1 MRASFFVGPKQGVTA
16 LRKNAYRNYGDKKMS
31 HLSHVFTRKPL
42 YAALALATLS
52 FGGLGVPA
60 AAFAQASTPADTP
73 ATSPAPAPQSTDAQP
88 QTNASAAQRRK
99 RNATQLQ
106 AVVVTSYRQSIDQN
120 VQDKRDANAIVEVIN
135 AQNIAQFPAK
145 NIADALAHVP
155 GVVIS
160 RESGEGKTVSIRG
173 LAPELTLTQLNGNY
187 VASADTSAGLTRS
200 FNYTLMPA
208 NMFSEIKLYKSL
220 EARLDEGGIGG
231 NVDLRTRRPLEMAAN
246 DGFVSLNGAG
256 SDNSSKITPQVSA
269 LWSWKNKAET
279 FGFLVAGSYQ
289 KRRDINYTANANSW
303 HWWDDNCTDL
313 ATCTSP
319 ATDVNG
325 KPYDADVAPNIA
337 LWSGG
342 GVVDQAGNQYSG
354 YWMPQ
359 QFSTSR
365 NQLDLKTKGVQAT
378 MQFRPSDRLLLTGN
392 YFRFQRQQTQIT
404 NTLEIPEWGLPSN
417 HDFTD
422 QQGRLLAPNGLTFD
436 PSGTVVTGANYVLPA
451 AGVGCNSTTNPST
464 GAQRQAVDVCSTE
477 IPWLNG
483 NYSVEKATSQTLNI
497 EGEWNTGGNL
507 SGSFNVG
514 RTWATG
520 GPSVELGMAAKPR
533 NFVNGQWLDG
543 SNGAAWTLNGKP
555 TITAS
560 PDVLKNMLAGAGQVD
575 LGSTGSNMVNTS
587 NSQNFAQ
594 ADFTWAFDSTWMQS
608 LQFGVK
614 YTDAHAQQQNNE
626 VRWYC
631 KGTTSKFQTCD
642 PFAGQLPADFL
653 LSNELDGS
661 SEVYNDSIFPAINF
675 PAYYNHLNQT
685 YDRVVYPH
693 PEDKSSIQ
701 EKIASAY
708 VQANF
713 DTGTVRGNV
722 GLRFVSTEQNLT
734 VADEITTNNAVY
746 YHDAGGNILICPASG
761 LNQAGGACAPGD
773 FQYRPNEEAVIQ
785 TYSNATTSKRYN
797 KLLPSFNVAWNLT
810 DSLVLRAAGSQAMAR
825 ANYTDLAQLG
835 SLTYNSQEYY
845 NDRKQFG
852 APLPGWYGS
861 GANADLKP
869 FTATQFDV
877 AAEWYYGPHSVVGID
892 LFKKKVKNFVVPV
905 TVNNITVNVA
915 GTQENFLQY
924 STNANGRSGTSKGIE
939 FYAQH
944 TWDMGF
950 GYIANYTLNKTNETP
965 VSLGDTQVG
974 KSELIGSAKY
984 AANVSLFYEK
994 HGLLLR
1000 ASDNWT
1006 GRTMRG
1012 LASGLPVYSQPYHQI
1027 DLNGD
1032 YEFNKH
1038 FMLTASVINLTKSTP
1053 HSYLG
1058 SDTRARLD
1066 FLEYPG
1072 RQYYLGVTYKFGDGG

>member
-1 MRASFFVGPKQGVTA
+1 MT
-16 LRKNAYRNYGDKKMS
+16 
-31 HLSHVFTRKPL
+31 HLPHVSNRKPL
-42 YAALALATLS
+42 YAALALVTLS
-52 FGGLGVPA
+52 FGGSLGLSGVADA
-60 AAFAQASTPADTP
+60 AQVSPPSGSAP
-73 ATSPAPAPQSTDAQP
+73 ATPPSGQAADNAKATRSGKKKAAEK
-88 QTNASAAQRRK
+88 TNPT
-99 RNATQLQ
+99 NLQ
-106 AVVVTSYRQSIDQN
+106 AVVVTSYTQSIDQN
-120 VQDKRDANAIVEVIN
+120 MLEKRDANSIVEVIN

-173 LAPELTLTQLNGNY
+173 LSPELTLTELNGNY

-200 FNYTLMPA
+200 FNYTLMPS
-208 NMFSEIKLYKSL
+208 NMFSDIKLYKSL

-231 NVDLRTRRPLEMAAN
+231 NVDLRTRRPLEMKAN

-256 SDNSSKITPQVSA
+256 SDNSSRITPQVSA
-269 LWSWKNKAET
+269 LWSWKNKDET
-279 FGFLVAGSYQ
+279 FGVLVAGTYH
-289 KRRDINYTANANSW
+289 KRHDVDYTANASSW
-303 HWWDDNCTDL
+303 HWWSNDCTDH
-313 ATCTSP
+313 ASCTAP
-319 ATDVNG
+319 PTDVHGN
-325 KPYDADVAPNIA
+325 PYGADVAPNID

-342 GVVDQAGNQYSG
+342 GVVDQAGNGYNG

-365 NQLDLKTKGVQAT
+365 NQLDLKTKGIQAT
-378 MQFRPSDRLLLTGN
+378 MQFKPGDHFLLTGN

-417 HDFTD
+417 SNFTD
-422 QQGRLLAPNGLTFD
+422 QQGRLLAANGLTFD
-436 PSGTVVTGANYVLPA
+436 PSHTIVTGANYVLPP
-451 AGVGCNSTTNPST
+451 AGQGCNALTNPST
-464 GAQRQAVDVCSTE
+464 GAVRQPVDVCSTE

-483 NYSVEKATSQTLNI
+483 NYSVEKATSQTLNL
-497 EGEWNTGGNL
+497 EGEWDNGGAL
-507 SGSFNVG
+507 SGTFNIG

-520 GPSVELGMAAKPR
+520 GPSIELGMAAKPR
-533 NFVNGQWLDG
+533 NFVNGQWVDG
-543 SNGAAWTLNGKP
+543 SNGAAWTLDGKP

-560 PDVLKNMLAGAGQVD
+560 PDVLQNMLAGAGQVD
-575 LGSTGSNMVNTS
+575 LGSTGSNMVNTDT
-587 NSQNFAQ
+587 SQNFAQ
-594 ADFTWAFDSTWMQS
+594 ADFTLALGSSWMQS

-614 YTDAHAQQQNNE
+614 YRDNHAEQQSNE

-631 KGTTSKFQTCD
+631 KGTTEQFQTCD
-642 PFAGQLPADFL
+642 PNAGQLPASFL
-653 LSNELDGS
+653 LPNPLDGNN
-661 SEVYNDSIFPAINF
+661 EAYNDNTFPAINF
-675 PAYYNHLNQT
+675 PAYYNYLNST
-685 YDRVVYPH
+685 YDRVIYNKPQN
-693 PEDKSSIQ
+693 KSSIQ
-701 EKIASAY
+701 EKISAAY

-713 DTGTVRGNV
+713 DTGTLRGNV

-734 VADEITTNNAVY
+734 VADEVTTNNAVY
-746 YHDAGGNILICPASG
+746 YHDAAGNILICPASG
-761 LNQAGGACAPGD
+761 VNAGGGACAPGD
-773 FQYRPNEEAVIQ
+773 FQYLPREQAVVEAY
-785 TYSNATTSKRYN
+785 TNASTRKRYN
-797 KLLPSFNVAWNLT
+797 KLLPSFNIAWT
-810 DSLVLRAAGSQAMAR
+810 FADDFVLRAAGSQAMAR

-835 SLTYNSQEYY
+835 SLTNNTVDYY

-852 APLPGWYGS
+852 APPPGWYGS

-869 FTATQFDV
+869 FTATQFDL
-877 AAEWYYGPHSVVGID
+877 AGEWYYAPHSVVGID
-892 LFKKKVKNFVVPV
+892 LFQKKVKNFVVPV
-905 TVNNITVNVA
+905 TVNNITVDVG

-939 FYAQH
+939 LYTQH
-944 TWDMGF
+944 TFDSGF

-1006 GRTMRG
+1006 GRTMQG
-1012 LASGLPVYSQPYHQI
+1012 LAAGLPIYSQPYHQI

-1038 FMLTASVINLTKSTP
+1038 LMVTASIINLTKSTP

-1058 SDTRARLD
+1058 SDTRARLNS
-1066 FLEYPG
+1066 LEYAG
-1072 RQYYLGVTYKFGDGG
+1072 RQYYVGLTYKFGDGG

>member
-1 MRASFFVGPKQGVTA
+1 
-16 LRKNAYRNYGDKKMS
+16 MS
-31 HLSHVFTRKPL
+31 YLPHVFARKPL
-42 YAALALATLS
+42 YAALAMATMSLGAS
-52 FGGLGVPA
+52 LGVPGVALA
-60 AAFAQASTPADTP
+60 APAVPQTASATNSPPPEQASDSAQAKQADKDKKKDGHPART
-73 ATSPAPAPQSTDAQP
+73 TE
-88 QTNASAAQRRK
+88 
-99 RNATQLQ
+99 LQ
-106 AVVVTSYRQSIDQN
+106 AVQVTSYRQSIDQN
-120 VQDKRDANAIVEVIN
+120 VQDKRDANSIVEVIN

-173 LAPELTLTQLNGNY
+173 LSPELTLTELNGNY

-208 NMFSEIKLYKSL
+208 NMFSDIKLYKSL

-231 NVDLRTRRPLEMAAN
+231 NVDLRTRRPLEMKAN
-246 DGFVSLNGAG
+246 DGFISLNGAG
-256 SDNSSKITPQVSA
+256 SDNSSRITPQVSA
-269 LWSWKNKAET
+269 LWSWKNKDDT
-279 FGFLVAGSYQ
+279 FGFLLGGSYQ
-289 KRRDINYTANANSW
+289 KRRDVSYTANASSW
-303 HWWDDNCTDL
+303 HWWDNNCTDS

-319 ATDVNG
+319 ATDVHGN
-325 KPYDADVAPNIA
+325 PYSADVAPNIA

-342 GVVDQAGNQYSG
+342 GVVDQAGKQYSG

-365 NQLDLKTKGVQAT
+365 NQLDLKTKGLQAT
-378 MQFRPSDRLLLTGN
+378 MQFKPTDHLLLTGN

-404 NTLEIPEWGLPSN
+404 NTLEVPEWGLPSN
-417 HDFTD
+417 NNFAD

-436 PSGTVVTGANYVLPA
+436 PSGTVVTGANYVLPP
-451 AGVGCNSTTNPST
+451 AGQGCNSTVNPST
-464 GAQRQAVDVCSTE
+464 GATRQAVDVCSTE

-497 EGEWNTGGNL
+497 EGEWDNGGNL
-507 SGSFNVG
+507 SGAFNVG

-520 GPSVELGMAAKPR
+520 GPSIELGMAAKPR
-533 NFVNGQWLDG
+533 NFVNGQWVDG
-543 SNGAAWTLNGKP
+543 SNGAAWTLNGRP

-560 PDVLKNMLAGAGQVD
+560 PDVLQNMLAGAGQVD

-594 ADFTWAFDSTWMQS
+594 ADFTWAFDSGWMQS

-614 YTDAHAQQQNNE
+614 YRDNHAQQQNNE
-626 VRWYC
+626 LRWYC

-642 PFAGQLPADFL
+642 PYAGQLPAGFL
-653 LSNELDGS
+653 QANPLDGS
-661 SEVYNDSIFPAINF
+661 NHAYSDNTFPAINF
-675 PAYYNHLNQT
+675 PAYYNHLNST
-685 YDRVVYPH
+685 YDRVLFQH
-693 PEDKSSIQ
+693 PEDKSSVR
-701 EKIASAY
+701 EKIAAAY

-713 DTGTVRGNV
+713 DTGTLRGNV
-722 GLRFVSTEQNLT
+722 GLRFVSTQQNLT
-734 VADEITTNNAVY
+734 VADQITTNNAVY
-746 YHDAGGNILICPASG
+746 YHDGSGNILICPASG
-761 LNQAGGACAPGD
+761 KNLAGGACAPGD
-773 FQYRPNEEAVIQ
+773 FQYRPNEEAVVQ
-785 TYSNATTSKRYN
+785 TYSNASTSKRYN
-797 KLLPSFNVAWNLT
+797 KLLPSFNIAWNLS
-810 DSLVLRAAGSQAMAR
+810 DSFVVRAAGSQALAR

-835 SLTYNSQEYY
+835 SLTYNSQDYY

-869 FTATQFDV
+869 FTATQFDL
-877 AAEWYYGPHSVVGID
+877 AGEWYYGPHSVLGVD
-892 LFKKKVKNFVVPV
+892 LFQKKVKNFVVPV
-905 TVNNITVNVA
+905 TVNNITVNVG
-915 GTQENFLQY
+915 GTEENFLQY
-924 STNANGRSGTSKGIE
+924 STNANGRSGTSKGVE
-939 FYAQH
+939 LYAQH
-944 TWDMGF
+944 TWNSGF

-994 HGLLLR
+994 NGLLLR

-1006 GRTMRG
+1006 GRTMLG
-1012 LASGLPVYSQPYHQI
+1012 LSSGLPVYAQPYHQI

-1038 FMLTASVINLTKSTP
+1038 FMVTASIINLTKSTP

-1058 SDTRARLD
+1058 ADTRARLNS
-1066 FLEYPG
+1066 LEYSG
-1072 RQYYLGVTYKFGDGG
+1072 RQYYLGITYKFGDGG

>member
-1 MRASFFVGPKQGVTA
+1 MT
-16 LRKNAYRNYGDKKMS
+16 

-73 ATSPAPAPQSTDAQP
+73 AASPAHAPQTSDSS
-88 QTNASAAQRRK
+88 NRRK
-99 RNATQLQ
+99 ARNATQLQ
-106 AVVVTSYRQSIDQN
+106 TVVVTSYRQSIDQN

-187 VASADTSAGLTRS
+187 VASADTSASLTRS

-246 DGFVSLNGAG
+246 DGFISLNGAG
-256 SDNSSKITPQVSA
+256 SDNSSKITPQISA
-269 LWSWKNKAET
+269 LWSWKNKDET
-279 FGFLVAGSYQ
+279 FGVLIAGSYQ

-303 HWWDDNCTDL
+303 HWWDDDCTDL

-378 MQFRPSDRLLLTGN
+378 VEFKPSDRLLLTGN
-392 YFRFQRQQTQIT
+392 YFRFQRQQDQIT

-436 PSGTVVTGANYVLPA
+436 RSGTVVTGANYVLPA

-464 GAQRQAVDVCSTE
+464 GDQRQAVDVCSTE

-483 NYSVEKATSQTLNI
+483 NYSVEKATSQTVNI

-533 NFVNGQWLDG
+533 NFVNGQWVDG

-555 TITAS
+555 TITAA

-594 ADFTWAFDSTWMQS
+594 ADFTWAFDSAWMQS

-642 PFAGQLPADFL
+642 PFAGQLPPDFL
-653 LSNELDGS
+653 LPNELDGN

-685 YDRVVYPH
+685 YDRVLYPH

-722 GLRFVSTEQNLT
+722 GLRFVSTKQDLT
-734 VADEITTNNAVY
+734 VADQITTNNAVY

-761 LNQAGGACAPGD
+761 LNQVGGACAPGD

-810 DSLVLRAAGSQAMAR
+810 DDFVLRAAGSQAMAR

-845 NDRKQFG
+845 DDRKQFG

-905 TVNNITVNVA
+905 TVNNITVNVG

-1038 FMLTASVINLTKSTP
+1038 FMLTASIINLTKSTP

-1066 FLEYPG
+1066 FLEYAG

>member
-1 MRASFFVGPKQGVTA
+1 MT
-16 LRKNAYRNYGDKKMS
+16 

-73 ATSPAPAPQSTDAQP
+73 AASPAPAPQTSDSS
-88 QTNASAAQRRK
+88 NRRK
-99 RNATQLQ
+99 ARNATQLQ

-187 VASADTSAGLTRS
+187 VASADTSASLTRS

-269 LWSWKNKAET
+269 LWSWKNKDET

-378 MQFRPSDRLLLTGN
+378 MQFKPSDRLLLTGN

-533 NFVNGQWLDG
+533 NFVNGQWVDG

-594 ADFTWAFDSTWMQS
+594 VDFTWAFDSSWMQS

-722 GLRFVSTEQNLT
+722 GLRFVSTKQNLT

-810 DSLVLRAAGSQAMAR
+810 DSFVLRAAGSQAMAR

-845 NDRKQFG
+845 DDRKQFG

-877 AAEWYYGPHSVVGID
+877 AAEWYYGPHSVVGVD

-905 TVNNITVNVA
+905 TVNNITVNVG

-1072 RQYYLGVTYKFGDGG
+1072 RQYYLGVTYKFGEGD

>member
-1 MRASFFVGPKQGVTA
+1 MT
-16 LRKNAYRNYGDKKMS
+16 
-31 HLSHVFTRKPL
+31 HLSHVTTRKPL

-52 FGGLGVPA
+52 LGGLGVPA

-73 ATSPAPAPQSTDAQP
+73 PASSASALQPADVQP
-88 QTNASAAQRRK
+88 QTSDTTARRRA
-99 RNATQLQ
+99 RNARNPTELQ

-173 LAPELTLTQLNGNY
+173 LAPELTLTELNGNY
-187 VASADTSAGLTRS
+187 VASADTSASLTRS

-256 SDNSSKITPQVSA
+256 SDNSSRITPQVSA
-269 LWSWKNKAET
+269 LWSWKNKDET
-279 FGFLVAGSYQ
+279 FGVLVAGSYQ

-319 ATDVNG
+319 PTDVNG

-378 MQFRPSDRLLLTGN
+378 MQFKPSDRLLLTGN

-451 AGVGCNSTTNPST
+451 TGVGCNSTTNPST

-507 SGSFNVG
+507 NGSFNVG

-533 NFVNGQWLDG
+533 NFVNGQWVDG
-543 SNGAAWTLNGKP
+543 STGAAWTLNGKP

-594 ADFTWAFDSTWMQS
+594 ADFTWAFDSDWMQS

-642 PFAGQLPADFL
+642 PFAGQLPAGFL
-653 LSNELDGS
+653 QPNELDGS

-722 GLRFVSTEQNLT
+722 GLRFVSTKQDLT
-734 VADEITTNNAVY
+734 VADQITTNNAVY
-746 YHDAGGNILICPASG
+746 YHDAAGNILICPASG

-773 FQYRPNEEAVIQ
+773 FQYRPDEEAV
-785 TYSNATTSKRYN
+785 TRAYSNATTAKRYN

-810 DSLVLRAAGSQAMAR
+810 DSFVLRAAGSQAMAR

-869 FTATQFDV
+869 FTATQFDL

-892 LFKKKVKNFVVPV
+892 LFQKKVKNFVVPV
-905 TVNNITVNVA
+905 TVNNITVNVG

-1038 FMLTASVINLTKSTP
+1038 FMLTASIINLTKSTP